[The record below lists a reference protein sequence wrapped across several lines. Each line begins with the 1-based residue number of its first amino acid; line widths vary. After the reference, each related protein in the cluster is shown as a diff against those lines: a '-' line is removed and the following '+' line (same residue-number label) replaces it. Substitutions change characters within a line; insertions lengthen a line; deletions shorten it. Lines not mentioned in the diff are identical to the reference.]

1 MTASRESEDSG
12 TPSKSVVTVNVAVS
26 EPESKVTGWY
36 CPVGLSS
43 EPEPSGW
50 EELYRVD
57 PHGQL
62 RGGGSGAGEG
72 EGGVL
77 ALRHAGLVGADADEG
92 KARRFLRR
100 GQGWG

>member
-26 EPESKVTGWY
+26 EPESKVTWWY

-50 EELYRVD
+50 KNSIE
-57 PHGQL
+57 
-62 RGGGSGAGEG
+62 
-72 EGGVL
+72 
-77 ALRHAGLVGADADEG
+77 
-92 KARRFLRR
+92 
-100 GQGWG
+100 